1 MGGGGPQF
9 WESRVSFDEG
19 HFYTKMVHYG
29 LKQNLSDQNSVLP
42 HQVVLIDP
50 HLFIFLPM

>member
-29 LKQNLSDQNSVLP
+29 LKQNQSDLNSVLP

-50 HLFIFLPM
+50 HLFIILPM